1 MLREHSIFPA
11 KKKKSRLIFW
21 VLILVFCLVILVL
34 TAVLYFVFYS
44 EALKVKN
51 FELVGSR
58 LVSKDVLVSALT
70 SENLKRTDFLKW
82 LGPEN
87 MLFWMMNPS
96 VLVLKNIAAVKD
108 VEITTDFGGKSVKAT
123 VRERSPYGI
132 LCEPSGEVNQ
142 CYVFDDAGII
152 FSPAAEVQGF
162 LILKIND
169 KNKRNLVLGGSILP
183 KSDWVSNV
191 FETVKIMAES
201 GLKVSEVALNDLNL
215 EEWEARIANGPL
227 IYFNLNFIPSDL
239 KNILRNLAEKF
250 NLGELTYI
258 DLRVP
263 NRIYQK

>member
-1 MLREHSIFPA
+1 
-11 KKKKSRLIFW
+11 LIFW

-58 LVSKDVLVSALT
+58 LVSKNVLVSALT

-82 LGPEN
+82 FGPEN

-96 VLVLKNIAAVKD
+96 VLVLKNIAVVKD

-132 LCEPSGEVNQ
+132 LCESRNVHQDALRGEPSGEANQ

-169 KNKRNLVLGGSILP
+169 KNKRNLVLGGSILS